1 MQGVRSMVLQAHV
14 APSILAADFAAL
26 GEGIKR
32 CGPSPPHPLRL
43 TRRLAPPPPR
53 LPPPLHRT
61 PHETLGGTTPNG
73 GGGV

>member
-1 MQGVRSMVLQAHV
+1 MVLQAHV

-43 TRRLAPPPPR
+43 TRRLAPPHPPAS
-53 LPPPLHRT
+53 LASHAS
-61 PHETLGGTTPNG
+61 
-73 GGGV
+73 